1 MKDHFYK
8 QVQDYSPVGLIYQ
21 KIIIGENGIPKDF
34 EFLVVNKV
42 VETLMGRSANQ
53 IKGLRASQFFSDDQE
68 SFFQWYEE
76 FANPSHCDSDKQ
88 KTVFLKPFKRWFR
101 IKIVQGEKNY
111 WTIFLTDISDE
122 VVKINQL
129 EAELQYFSKSAEV
142 RQKKEEELRVLSY
155 RDALTGLGNR
165 RHYDKELRK
174 LDRESYYPITLI
186 MADVNGLKLA
196 NDGFGHEAGDALL
209 LKFAAVLKAECP
221 DDACIAR
228 VGGDEFLILLSK
240 TDGKKAKILI
250 DRLNNLNSKQ
260 KVNQLV
266 LSYALGF
273 SVKTHATQNMED
285 IYREAEE
292 RMYRHKATNNSRLR
306 SQSVDL
312 ILTSLFEKFQAEKLH
327 AKRVSILCKS
337 LAIELEFTKEAVT
350 QMGLAGLLHDI
361 GKIGINE
368 EILNKTGRID
378 VFERMEIER
387 HAELGHRILGS
398 VNDYFEIADY
408 VLAHHERWDG
418 KGYPKG
424 LKTTEIP
431 AESRILALAE
441 AYDAMTNERS
451 YDRQLSKP
459 EAICQL
465 QAGAGKQFD
474 PEYAKVFVE
483 RVLKSPWKK

>member
-8 QVQDYSPVGLIYQ
+8 QILDYSPIGLIHH
-21 KIIIGENGIPKDF
+21 KIIVDEHGNPEDF
-34 EFLVVNKV
+34 EFLMVNKV
-42 VETLMGRSANQ
+42 IENLMKKPANQ
-53 IKGLRASQFFSDDQE
+53 IIGLKASQFFSNDQE
-68 SFFQWYEE
+68 SFIQWWEE
-76 FANPSHCDSDKQ
+76 FANQGDHESGKE
-88 KTVFLKPFKRWFR
+88 KTIFLRSFNCWFR
-101 IKIVQGEKNY
+101 VKTAGIEKNHR
-111 WTIFLTDISDE
+111 TIFLTDISDE
-122 VVKINQL
+122 IAKINQL
-129 EAELQYFSKSAEV
+129 ETELKHYSKNAET

-165 RHYDKELRK
+165 RLYDKELKK
-174 LDRESYYPITLI
+174 LDRVSYYPITLI

-209 LKFAAVLKAECP
+209 LKFSAILKAECP

-240 TDGKKAKILI
+240 TDGRKAKALVE
-250 DRLNNLNSKQ
+250 RLNNINSKLE
-260 KVNQLV
+260 VNHLI

-273 SVKTHATQNMED
+273 SVKTHTTQNMED

-292 RMYRHKATNNSRLR
+292 RMYRHKATNNSRMR

-312 ILTSLFEKFQAEKLH
+312 ILASLFDKYQSEKLH

-337 LAIELEFTKEAVT
+337 LAIELGFATEAVV
-350 QMGLAGLLHDI
+350 QVGLAGMLHDI
-361 GKIGINE
+361 GKIGIND
-368 EILNKTGRID
+368 EILSKEGRID
-378 VFERMEIER
+378 VFERMEIEK
-387 HAELGHRILGS
+387 HAELGHRILAS
-398 VNDYFEIADY
+398 VNDYWEIADY

-424 LKTTEIP
+424 RKASEIP
-431 AESRILALAE
+431 EESRILALAE

-451 YDRQLSKP
+451 YDRKLSKL
-459 EAICQL
+459 EAISEL

-483 RVLKSPWKK
+483 QVLKSSWQ